1 MCKKDWNLGCINN
14 AIASVLVGATIL
26 GIIIS
31 AIVVSC
37 KHQIAPKLQNVKIEL
52 EADSTFIISY
62 DDKMDII
69 DGLESIMQNHERLLE
84 NKYQYMIEKRAFED
98 SLLGKGA
105 TLISIILAILAFF
118 GFKNFQ
124 SIEQEAKAAKEA
136 AEEAAKEAAKEAAE
150 ETKGKINEIASRYL
164 SDNIGSEVDK
174 AFKNHQV
181 NTIDGI
187 VNENLKNY
195 DIKTKEIDEKI
206 KEIDEK
212 IKEIEKSI
220 NNLRSNHSHDLES
233 EHNDPEGTTQ
243 INATPTKEPKNKFLK
258 KDK

>member
-1 MCKKDWNLGCINN
+1 MCKKDWNLGFINN

-31 AIVVSC
+31 VTVASC

-52 EADSTFIISY
+52 EADSTVIISY

-136 AEEAAKEAAKEAAE
+136 AEEAAE
-150 ETKGKINEIASRYL
+150 ETKGKINEIASAYL
-164 SDNIGSEVDK
+164 SENIGSEVDK
-174 AFKNHQV
+174 AFKKYQV

-187 VNENLKNY
+187 VNETLKNY

-212 IKEIEKSI
+212 I
-220 NNLRSNHSHDLES
+220 NNLRSNLSHDLES

>member
-31 AIVVSC
+31 ASGVSF

-136 AEEAAKEAAKEAAE
+136 AKEAAEAAAEAAAE
-150 ETKGKINEIASRYL
+150 ETKGKINKIASGYL
-164 SDNIGSEVDK
+164 SANIGSEVDK

-187 VNENLKNY
+187 VNETLKNY
-195 DIKTKEIDEKI
+195 DIKT

-220 NNLRSNHSHDLES
+220 NNLRSNLSHDLES